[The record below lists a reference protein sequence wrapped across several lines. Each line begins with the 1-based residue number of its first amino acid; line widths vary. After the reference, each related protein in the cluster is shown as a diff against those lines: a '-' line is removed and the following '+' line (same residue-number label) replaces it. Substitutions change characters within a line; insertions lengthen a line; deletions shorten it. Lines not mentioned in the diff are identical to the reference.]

1 MDEQMRLFAR
11 ENCLKKRFIMW
22 YESVEVKSFGGSY
35 SHLPK
40 NDKYFR
46 EDYRC
51 SGRRLKGRF
60 AIFSRKSISFAK
72 ACEEICFFDAT

>member
-1 MDEQMRLFAR
+1 MNQIVL
-11 ENCLKKRFIMW
+11 
-22 YESVEVKSFGGSY
+22 
-35 SHLPK
+35 K
-40 NDKYFR
+40 NDSSCGMNLLRSKYFR

>member
-1 MDEQMRLFAR
+1 MNLLRSNLLGAVT
-11 ENCLKKRFIMW
+11 LI
-22 YESVEVKSFGGSY
+22 S
-35 SHLPK
+35 PK